1 MGLVV
6 TALCGSFCITCL
18 RPLTRRYVQLI
29 FRTSL
34 LDIHEN
40 LRLLITQQVSKLISP
55 LLASTVSLASLSSL
69 GKSPFGDA

>member
-1 MGLVV
+1 MSAQLSTKVCSYV
-6 TALCGSFCITCL
+6 LSTFCGVHQL
-18 RPLTRRYVQLI
+18 QLI

-34 LDIHEN
+34 LDTHEN

>member
-1 MGLVV
+1 MVKF
-6 TALCGSFCITCL
+6 CGSVAHTL
-18 RPLTRRYVQLI
+18 MWRYASTVMLQLI

-34 LDIHEN
+34 LDTHEN